1 MDDLSFLMINTM
13 ISMSVPGVAMMIS
26 GALINL
32 IYFDILYTERW
43 FPDFMESI
51 KFDFNIDDHPLNVY
65 FDQNGFQSLLI
76 IKNLGSTLFFILFYL
91 IAWVLLLIL
100 KIASVFIEQVD
111 NVVKRLET
119 TLMWNGSI
127 IMMMS
132 QFSPMIISSLINLYA
147 LKWDTNIFFYSS
159 ALSIGLLALNGV
171 IILFFSLILLKAY
184 FDLEWTNSE
193 EFKSKYSVLIDGL
206 RIDTMK
212 YRYLVLFWK
221 PLNLLRWLSTILAL
235 VLMRDYPGN

>member
-13 ISMSVPGVAMMIS
+13 ISMSVPGIASMIS
-26 GALINL
+26 GVLINL
-32 IYFDILYTERW
+32 IYFDILYTEKW

-51 KFDFNIDDHPLNVY
+51 KFVVNTDDHPINVY

-76 IKNLGSTLFFILFYL
+76 IKNLGSTLFFIIFYL
-91 IAWVLLLIL
+91 IAWILLLIL
-100 KIASVFIEQVD
+100 KIASIFIEQV
-111 NVVKRLET
+111 NYVVKKLET
-119 TLMWNGSI
+119 TLMWNGTIS
-127 IMMMS
+127 MLMS
-132 QFSPMIISSLINLYA
+132 QFTPMIISSLINLYG

-171 IILFFSLILLKAY
+171 MILFFSLILLKAY

-206 RIDTMK
+206 RLDTMK
-212 YRYLVLFWK
+212 YRFLVLFWK

-235 VLMRDYPGN
+235 VFMRDYPGN